1 MKLLGVIGTTGL
13 FLLLGTTA
21 AAYKPQDQGDKPE
34 KQDEKA
40 KPAKQDEKA
49 KPAKQEERAKPAKQD
64 EKAAKPE
71 QRDKS
76 AKQDAR
82 PAKPE
87 QQDKPARQDARQ
99 ARPEQQDKPARQD
112 ARQARPE
119 PQDRPAQEQNK
130 QRAQQSPRDGEN
142 RGGGEHGRISDEHY
156 RASFGREHNFR
167 VNRGDYD
174 NRRFEYGGYS
184 FGFIDP
190 WPASWYYT
198 DEVYVVYDD
207 GVYYM
212 YDVVH
217 PGIRISV
224 NIL

>member
-1 MKLLGVIGTTGL
+1 MKLLAAIGTTGL
-13 FLLLGTTA
+13 FLLFGTTA
-21 AAYKPQDQGDKPE
+21 AAYAPQDRAEQQDEKAKPE
-34 KQDEKA
+34 KQNEKA
-40 KPAKQDEKA
+40 KPAKQNEKSQ
-49 KPAKQEERAKPAKQD
+49 PAKQDERARPVKQD

-71 QRDKS
+71 ARQAKPEEKDKP

-82 PAKPE
+82 QAKQEPQDRPAK
-87 QQDKPARQDARQ
+87 QDATQ
-99 ARPEQQDKPARQD
+99 ARPEQQDRPTQRQD
-112 ARQARPE
+112 K
-119 PQDRPAQEQNK
+119 QN
-130 QRAQQSPRDGEN
+130 AQQSPRDAEN
-142 RGGGEHGRISDEHY
+142 RGGGGHGRITDDHY
-156 RASFGREHNFR
+156 RASFGNEHRFR

-190 WPASWYYT
+190 WPSDWYYT
-198 DEVYVVYDD
+198 DDVYVVYDN
-207 GVYYM
+207 GGYYM

>member
-1 MKLLGVIGTTGL
+1 MKLLAAIGTTGL
-13 FLLLGTTA
+13 FLLFGTA
-21 AAYKPQDQGDKPE
+21 AAAYAPQDRPEQQDEKAKPE
-34 KQDEKA
+34 KKDEKA

-49 KPAKQEERAKPAKQD
+49 QPAKQDERAKPAKQD

-71 QRDKS
+71 AKQAKPEERDKPT
-76 AKQDAR
+76 KQDAR
-82 PAKPE
+82 QAKPE
-87 QQDKPARQDARQ
+87 QQD
-99 ARPEQQDKPARQD
+99 
-112 ARQARPE
+112 
-119 PQDRPAQEQNK
+119 RPAQQQEQ

-142 RGGGEHGRISDEHY
+142 RGGGSHGRITDDHY
-156 RASFGREHNFR
+156 RASFGNEHHFR

-174 NRRFEYGGYS
+174 NRRFEYGGYA

-190 WPASWYYT
+190 WPSDWYYA
-198 DEVYVVYDD
+198 DDVYVVYDN
-207 GVYYM
+207 GGYYM